1 MESVLTQEFIGS
13 NVLIDSRDCFIISG
27 VDGFK
32 ILAYKDTYGGGG
44 GEYLVA
50 IWNLLAKCLT
60 TLLCQ
65 CFLSQRLLLGV
76 VR

>member
-13 NVLIDSRDCFIISG
+13 NVLIDNNDCFIISG

-44 GEYLVA
+44 V
-50 IWNLLAKCLT
+50 N
-60 TLLCQ
+60 TL
-65 CFLSQRLLLGV
+65 
-76 VR
+76 